1 MSTES
6 SAAAK
11 LLLNEFETRAL
22 GALIEKE
29 ITTPEYYPL
38 SLNALTNACNQINNR
53 DPVVVYGEQQVL
65 KAVESLRD
73 KRLAT
78 AISGGDSRVVKYG
91 HKAAETLALPRP
103 EIAVLC
109 VLLLRGPQTVGE
121 LRTRT
126 GRMHEFASLADV
138 FATIQTLATRPV
150 PLVTVLPRQA
160 GTKEPRYAH
169 LLANEVV
176 ITPST
181 TEPPF
186 APLSPAG
193 PDRIAQLETELAT
206 LRNELADLRQQ
217 FTAFRKQ
224 LE

>member
-1 MSTES
+1 M
-6 SAAAK
+6 
-11 LLLNEFETRAL
+11 
-22 GALIEKE
+22 
-29 ITTPEYYPL
+29 
-38 SLNALTNACNQINNR
+38 NALTNACNQINNR
-53 DPVVVYGEQQVL
+53 DPVVLYGEQQVL
-65 KAVESLRD
+65 RAVESLRD

-91 HKAAETLALPRP
+91 HKAADTLELPRP
-103 EIAVLC
+103 ELALIG

-121 LRTRT
+121 LRTRA

-138 FATIQTLATRPV
+138 QTTLQALSARPE
-150 PLVTVLPRQA
+150 PMVTVLPRQA

-169 LLANEVV
+169 LLAGEIV
-176 ITPST
+176 IAPST

-186 APLSPAG
+186 TPSTPADQ
-193 PDRIAQLETELAT
+193 DRLAQLEAEAAKLRAELT
-206 LRNELADLRQQ
+206 DLRQQ

>member
-1 MSTES
+1 MD
-6 SAAAK
+6 K
-11 LLLNEFETRAL
+11 LLLNEFETRVL
-22 GALIEKE
+22 GSLIEKE

-53 DPVVVYGEQQVL
+53 DPVVAFSEQEVL
-65 KAVESLRD
+65 RAVESLRD

-91 HKAAETLALPRP
+91 HKTAATLELSRP

-126 GRMHEFASLADV
+126 GRMHDFASLADV
-138 FATIQTLATRPV
+138 QTTLQALSSRQEPLA
-150 PLVTVLPRQA
+150 TVLPRQA

-169 LLANEVV
+169 LLAGEIV
-176 ITPST
+176 TTHST

-186 APLSPAG
+186 RSTAPIS
-193 PDRIAQLETELAT
+193 PDRITQLEAEVAT
-206 LRNELADLRQQ
+206 LRTELADLRQQ

>member
-1 MSTES
+1 MDRP
-6 SAAAK
+6 
-11 LLLNEFETRAL
+11 LLNEFENRVL
-22 GALIEKE
+22 GSLVEKE

-53 DPVVVYGEQQVL
+53 DPVVVYSEQQVSR
-65 KAVESLRD
+65 AVESLRD

-91 HKAAETLALPRP
+91 HKAADTLELSRP

-138 FATIQTLATRPV
+138 QTMLQGLSARPK

-169 LLANEVV
+169 LLAGEVV
-176 ITPST
+176 IAPST
-181 TEPPF
+181 TESPF
-186 APLSPAG
+186 TPAVPVNEG
-193 PDRIAQLETELAT
+193 RLPQLEAEVAS
-206 LRNELADLRQQ
+206 LRTELADLRQQ
-217 FTAFRKQ
+217 FTDFRKQ